1 MTSSIDAAECER
13 AAIRAYLLGADDE
26 CARQW
31 EAAHR
36 AALAAGSPA
45 ESARYAFWLGF
56 SLMFRGQSAQA
67 NGWFARA
74 EALIAD
80 AGIQCRASGYILI
93 PRGLSALG
101 AGDPQHAHALGVQVA
116 EIGNRFDD
124 PDLRAFGTLSQGQA
138 LIALGETVAGVAR
151 LDEVMVSA
159 TTGELGPIA
168 TGIVYCAVILE
179 CMELF
184 DLRRA
189 SEWTD
194 ALSAWCDAQPDLV
207 PYRGQCLV
215 HRSQLQQAGGDWPG
229 AVTSAR
235 NACRHLADPPHP
247 ALGLALYQEGEMH
260 RLRGEF
266 EQAEEGYRRASRC
279 GHDPMPGLALLQ
291 LARGDGAGA
300 AATIQR
306 ALTESGGGR
315 ARPAL
320 LAAAVETFRS
330 TGDFAAART
339 AAEELSG
346 IAGASTSQVLQAMA
360 ATATGSV
367 SLAAGDVAAALVELR
382 TAARTWQS
390 LHMPYDAA
398 RTTLLVGLACA
409 ALGDKAGAEVEFD
422 CARDVFTKLG
432 AAPDLERVNALT
444 DGLADNV
451 RPRAADSAA
460 LSAREREVLAHL
472 AAGQTNRQIAADLV
486 VSTHTVAR
494 HVEHIYAKLGVA
506 SRAAAT
512 AYAYEHHLV

>member
-13 AAIRAYLLGADDE
+13 AAIRAYLLGADDD
-26 CARQW
+26 CARHW

-36 AALAAGSPA
+36 AALAAGDPA
-45 ESARYAFWLGF
+45 EAARYAFWLGL
-56 SLMFRGQSAQA
+56 SLMFRGQAAQA

-74 EALIAD
+74 EALIVE
-80 AGIQCRASGYILI
+80 AGIECRASGYVLI
-93 PRGLSALG
+93 PRCLAALG
-101 AGDPQHAHALGVQVA
+101 AGDPRHAHALGVRTT
-116 EIGNRFDD
+116 EIGGRFDD
-124 PDLRAFGTLSQGQA
+124 ADLRAFGTLSQGQA

-159 TTGELGPIA
+159 TTGELGPIT
-168 TGIVYCAVILE
+168 TGIAYCAVILE

-189 SEWTD
+189 SEWTE
-194 ALSAWCDAQPDLV
+194 ALSAWCDAQPELV

-215 HRSQLQQAGGDWPG
+215 HRSQLQQAGGDWRG

-266 EQAEEGYRRASRC
+266 EQAEEHYRRASRC
-279 GHDPMPGLALLQ
+279 GHDPMPGVALLQ
-291 LARGDGAGA
+291 LARGNGPAA

-330 TGDFAAART
+330 TGDFAAARS

-398 RTTLLVGLACA
+398 RTALLVGLACA
-409 ALGDKAGAEVEFD
+409 ALGDQTGAEVEFD
-422 CARDVFTKLG
+422 YARDIFTKLG
-432 AAPDLERVNALT
+432 AAPDLERANALMG
-444 DGLADNV
+444 GLADGV
-451 RPRAADSAA
+451 HPRDADAAA

-506 SRAAAT
+506 NRAAAT